1 VAGGSGW
8 PLPPGVPV
16 EATMKVVDARN
27 STAPVAETTAP
38 ITRSLFP
45 VDAQAVIYKPARSTM
60 MSAPKR
66 KEEWGLQFERRTP
79 LRFEPLMGWT
89 EDDDPLAQV
98 ELSFRSAEAA
108 IAYARGQG
116 LQYIVV
122 GSPSDDPQGRPVAN
136 KDAVVRQQISDTD
149 PRRRKLEWL
158 ERALQPNLMVSSGST
173 GARTNQLRPA
183 APIKAGGRGGEPQLV
198 AAS

>member
-1 VAGGSGW
+1 M
-8 PLPPGVPV
+8 

-66 KEEWGLQFERRTP
+66 KEEWRLQFERRTP
-79 LRFEPLMGWT
+79 LRIEPLMGWT
-89 EDDDPLAQV
+89 EDDYPLAQV
-98 ELSFRSAEAA
+98 EMSFRSAEAA
-108 IAYARGQG
+108 IAYARRQG